1 MTPSPKRRWRI
12 SRRSFL
18 ISTGV
23 LGTGLALGY
32 GFGLP
37 AARLRIAE
45 TLEAGG
51 GQPSRIEATP
61 TAWFEIKADNSVTFY
76 APKVE
81 MGQGVHTSLAQIAV
95 EELEIDWAQLRVLQS
110 TTSRGPYDSGGTS
123 GSNSVASL
131 YKPIREMAATM
142 REMLRTEAARQRAVQ
157 PSDLSIAKGFIALT
171 SDPNRKLSYG
181 EIVKNAG
188 PWQIPKEAPA
198 LKARA
203 QFHTIGKPLPRVDF
217 LDKLTGKAVYG
228 YDARLPN
235 MLYGAIARPP
245 TIAATLR
252 SAAVGEADKQPGVVD
267 VIAERDFA
275 AVIGESRAAAYAGLN
290 AMQLEWNTGK
300 LWQQSEIEDMI
311 TVGKGSG
318 VLIQTQGNAE
328 AQLNAAQVLTAEF
341 RTPMAA
347 HAHLEAQ
354 AALADV
360 RADSATIWVSTQ
372 FTELVRQE
380 VTRILGFQASS
391 IEVIPTFLGGGFGRK
406 SGIEPAVEAARLSQ
420 AVGRP
425 VHVGWSRSED
435 FRHGYVR
442 PPTHHRL
449 RARLNG
455 GRIDAIEHEQ
465 ASGHV
470 AFDFLPGALTGI
482 MGADFGAWRGAIL
495 HYAAPHIRTMAWR
508 TKLPVRTGWWRGL
521 GLLANTFA
529 IESFIDELAHN
540 AGIDALQ
547 FRLDNLPD
555 DENGQRLRAVLQ
567 QVAQRS
573 NWGAPLPAG
582 HARGLAC
589 CIDARTVVAQVAEI
603 SLEGPQSKDIRVHR
617 VSAAIDPGLV
627 INPDGAIAQSQGAI
641 VMGLGSTL
649 LEELT
654 IKDGQ
659 FSSSNFDSYPIMT
672 MRRTPQIDIDLL
684 ESGEIPFGMG
694 EPPIGPVAAAVAN
707 AVFALTGQRLR
718 SLPLRLGA

>member
-1 MTPSPKRRWRI
+1 MTQIPKRRWRI

-32 GFGLP
+32 AFGLP

-45 TLEAGG
+45 TLESGD
-51 GQPSRIEATP
+51 GQPARIEASP
-61 TAWFEIKADNSVTFY
+61 TAWFEIKPDNSVTFY

-81 MGQGVHTSLAQIAV
+81 MGQGVHTALAQIAV
-95 EELEIDWAQLRVLQS
+95 EELEIDWAQLSVLQS

-123 GSNSVASL
+123 GSTSVTSL
-131 YKPIREMAATM
+131 YQPIREVAATM
-142 REMLRTEAARQRAVQ
+142 REMLRTEAARQLGVQ
-157 PSDLSIAKGFIALT
+157 TSELT
-171 SDPNRKLSYG
+171 MSMGMATLGSEPGRSLSYG

-188 PWQIPKEAPA
+188 AWEVPKQIPP
-198 LKARA
+198 LKARSE
-203 QFHTIGKPLPRVDF
+203 FHTIGKPLPRVDF
-217 LDKLTGKAVYG
+217 LEKLTGKAVYG

-245 TIAATLR
+245 TIGGFLH
-252 SAAVGEADKQPGVVD
+252 SVEIGEAKQQPGVVH

-275 AVIGESRAAAYAGLN
+275 AAIGESRAAAYAGVN
-290 AMQLEWNTGK
+290 AMKLDWDSGK
-300 LWQQSEIEDMI
+300 LWQQAEIEDLI
-311 TVGKGSG
+311 TVGKGDG
-318 VLIQTQGNAE
+318 VLIQSQGDAE
-328 AQLNAAQVLTAEF
+328 AQLNGKQVLTAEF

-360 RADSATIWVSTQ
+360 RSDSATIWVSTQ
-372 FTELVRQE
+372 FTELVRKE
-380 VTRILGFQASS
+380 VTRILGFRASS

-420 AVGRP
+420 AVGQP
-425 VHVGWSRSED
+425 VHVGWSRAED
-435 FRHGYVR
+435 FRNGYVR
-442 PPTHHRL
+442 PPTQHRL
-449 RARLNG
+449 RALLNS
-455 GRIDAIEHEQ
+455 GRIEAIEHEQ

-470 AFDFLPGALTGI
+470 AFDFLPGFLTGI
-482 MGADFGAWRGAIL
+482 MGADFGAWRGAML
-495 HYAAPHIRTMAWR
+495 HYAAPHIRTVAWR

-529 IESFIDELAHN
+529 IESFIDELAHS
-540 AGIDALQ
+540 AGVDPLQ

-555 DENGQRLRAVLQ
+555 DAIGQRLRAVLQ

-573 NWGAPLPAG
+573 DWGAPLPAG

-589 CIDARTVVAQVAEI
+589 CIDAKTAVAQVAEI
-603 SLEGPQSKDIRVHR
+603 SLEGAQGKDIRVHR
-617 VSAAIDPGLV
+617 MSAAIDPGLV
-627 INPDGAIAQSQGAI
+627 VNPDGALAQSQGAI

-654 IKDGQ
+654 IRDGQ
-659 FSSSNFDSYPIMT
+659 FTSSNFDSYPIMS
-672 MRRTPQIDIDLL
+672 MRRTPQIEVDLI
-684 ESGEIPFGMG
+684 ESGEKPFGLG
-694 EPPIGPVAAAVAN
+694 EPPIGPVGAAVAN

-718 SLPLRLGA
+718 RLPLKLP

>member
-1 MTPSPKRRWRI
+1 MTKPPKRRWRM

-23 LGTGLALGY
+23 VGTGLALGY
-32 GFGLP
+32 TFGLP

-45 TLEAGG
+45 TLEAGA
-51 GQPSRIEATP
+51 GQPSRVAATP
-61 TAWFEIKADNSVTFY
+61 LTWFEIKPDNNVTFY

-95 EELEIDWAQLRVLQS
+95 EELEIDWSQLSVLQS

-123 GSNSVASL
+123 GSNSVSSL
-131 YKPIREMAATM
+131 YQPIREMAATM
-142 REMLRTEAARQRAVQ
+142 REMLRAEAARQLGVQ
-157 PSDLSIAKGFIALT
+157 ASELTMSKGVASLS
-171 SDPNRKLSYG
+171 SDPGRSLSYG

-188 PWQIPKEAPA
+188 PWQIPKETPA
-198 LKARA
+198 LKPRA
-203 QFHTIGKPLPRVDF
+203 QFHTIGKPLQRVDF
-217 LDKLTGKAVYG
+217 PDKLTGKAVYG

-245 TIAATLR
+245 TLAGFLR
-252 SAAVGEADKQPGVVD
+252 SVEVGEADKQPGVVKI
-267 VIAERDFA
+267 IAERDFA
-275 AVIGESRAAAYAGLN
+275 AVAAESRSQAYTALSKMN
-290 AMQLEWNTGK
+290 LEWDQGR
-300 LWQQSEIEDMI
+300 LWQQAEIEDMI

-318 VLIQTQGNAE
+318 VLIQSEGNAQS
-328 AQLNAAQVLTAEF
+328 QLNGSQVLTAEF

-360 RADSATIWVSTQ
+360 RADRATIWVSTQ

-380 VTRILGFQASS
+380 VTKILGFKAES

-420 AVGRP
+420 AAGQP
-425 VHVGWSRSED
+425 VHVGWSRTED
-435 FRHGYVR
+435 FRSGYVR

-449 RARLNG
+449 RARLNA
-455 GRIDAIEHEQ
+455 GRIEAIEHEQ

-470 AFDFLPGALTGI
+470 AFDFLPGFLTGI
-482 MGADFGAWRGAIL
+482 MGADFGAWRGAML

-508 TKLPVRTGWWRGL
+508 TKLPIRTGWWRGL

-529 IESFIDELAHN
+529 IESFIDELAHS
-540 AGIDALQ
+540 AGVDPLQ

-555 DENGQRLRAVLQ
+555 DEIGQRLRAVLQ
-567 QVAQRS
+567 KVAERS
-573 NWGAPLPAG
+573 SWGAPLPAG

-589 CIDARTVVAQVAEI
+589 CIDARTAVAQVAEI
-603 SLEGPQSKDIRVHR
+603 SLDGQDGKQIRVHR
-617 VSAAIDPGLV
+617 ISAAIDPGLV
-627 INPDGAIAQSQGAI
+627 VNPDGATAQSQGAI

-649 LEELT
+649 LEEL
-654 IKDGQ
+654 IIRDGQ
-659 FSSSNFDSYPIMT
+659 FTASNFDAYPIMT
-672 MRRTPQIDIDLL
+672 MSRTPQIDIDLL
-684 ESGEIPFGMG
+684 ESGETPFGMG
-694 EPPIGPVAAAVAN
+694 EPPIGPVAAAIAN
-707 AVFALTGQRLR
+707 AVFTLTGQRIR
-718 SLPLRLGA
+718 KLPLRLT